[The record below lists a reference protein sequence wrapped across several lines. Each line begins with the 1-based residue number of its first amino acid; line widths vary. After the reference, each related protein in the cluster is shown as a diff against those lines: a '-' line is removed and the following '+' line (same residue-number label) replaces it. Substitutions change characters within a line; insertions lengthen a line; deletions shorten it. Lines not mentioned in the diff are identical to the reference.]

1 MRGADV
7 MTGLNDVL
15 SLLFLFIFLY
25 YYYSFSVRNQKKLT
39 TSGRTS
45 FFFLNSIRLPLKGKI
60 IKAALL

>member
-45 FFFLNSIRLPLKGKI
+45 FFFFKQYSI
-60 IKAALL
+60 AS

>member
-45 FFFLNSIRLPLKGKI
+45 FFFNSIRLPLKGKI